1 MKKLILI
8 PFFLIFA
15 SAVNSIVLLNGAM
28 SDKRDNDN
36 SLADCYITCWGDS
49 LTSMGGWTSHLENLS
64 NMTVYNG
71 GTGGENAR
79 TILARQGGDAMLVNN
94 IIIPSEAEPVIIANR
109 KSTGGIKTTLGHIV
123 TPLLQGSPHFNPCFI
138 GDTKGVLRWT
148 GSNHLDL
155 TGNWEFTR
163 FQPGDQVVIDKPTP
177 IRTNFDINRNAPHL
191 QIIFIGQNG
200 GYDDLTELIFQHKL
214 LISYSR
220 AKNSIILGLSS
231 GTAKQRAEYENTMR
245 NEFGKYFISLREI
258 LSAPIYNSDQDKIIN
273 CYGLFHAGL
282 TPNAD
287 DLDDINV
294 GKVPQQLLI
303 DSVHF
308 TERTR
313 IVIGNSIYKACK
325 DLNIF

>member
-15 SAVNSIVLLNGAM
+15 SADNSIVLLNEEIRGN
-28 SDKRDNDN
+28 RYQDN
-36 SLADCYITCWGDS
+36 SLADYYITCWGDS

-71 GTGGENAR
+71 GTGGENSR

-94 IIIPSEAEPVIIANR
+94 IIIPAEAEPVIIANR
-109 KSTGGIKTTLGHIV
+109 KSSGGIKTASGHSV

-138 GDTKGVLRWT
+138 GDIKGVMRWT
-148 GSNHLDL
+148 GSDHSDL
-155 TGNWEFTR
+155 TGDWEFKR
-163 FQPGDQVVIDKPTP
+163 LEPGAPIVIDKPTP
-177 IRTNFDINRNAPHL
+177 IRTNFDINRNAPYL

-200 GYDDLTELIFQHKL
+200 GYNDLTELIFQHKL
-214 LISYSR
+214 LISHSQ
-220 AKNSIILGLSS
+220 AKNSVILGLSS
-231 GTAKQRAEYENTMR
+231 GTAKQRSAYENAMR

-258 LSAPIYNSDQDKIIN
+258 LSTPIYNADEDKIIS

-282 TPNAD
+282 SPNTG
-287 DLDDINV
+287 DLDDIKV

-308 TERTR
+308 TEATR
-313 IVIGNSIYKACK
+313 IVIGNSIYKSCK
-325 DLNIF
+325 GLNIF